1 MGRTSLSCWF
11 GCLALMTILIG
22 VIQAA
27 DSVLT
32 GMTNDEAGWQIY
44 DMTLRQTA
52 GGMLQIE

>member
-1 MGRTSLSCWF
+1 
-11 GCLALMTILIG
+11 MTILIG

-32 GMTNDEAGWQIY
+32 GITNDEAGWQIY